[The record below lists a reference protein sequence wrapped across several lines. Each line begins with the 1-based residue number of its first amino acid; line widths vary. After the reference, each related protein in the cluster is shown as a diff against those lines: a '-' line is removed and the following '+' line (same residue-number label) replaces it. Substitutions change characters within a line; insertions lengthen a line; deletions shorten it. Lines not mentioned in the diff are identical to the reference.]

1 MPFCTKRCCESKIRN
16 SQKMPDAGCRMP
28 DAGCRTPDA
37 GCRMPDAGCRMPDAG
52 CRMPAA
58 PSAAYSS
65 GQFSF
70 ISNTQIVKLFPT
82 IQV

>member
-1 MPFCTKRCCESKIRN
+1 FCTKRCCESKIRN
-16 SQKMPDAGCRMP
+16 SQK
-28 DAGCRTPDA
+28 
-37 GCRMPDAGCRMPDAG
+37 MPDAGCRMPDAG

>member
-1 MPFCTKRCCESKIRN
+1 MDGGDRRLMPFCTKRCCESKIRN

-28 DAGCRTPDA
+28 DAGCRIA
-37 GCRMPDAGCRMPDAG
+37 
-52 CRMPAA
+52 AA

-70 ISNTQIVKLFPT
+70 ISNTPIVKLFPT

>member
-1 MPFCTKRCCESKIRN
+1 CESKIRN

-28 DAGCRTPDA
+28 DAGCR
-37 GCRMPDAGCRMPDAG
+37 MPDAGCRIA
-52 CRMPAA
+52 AA

>member
-1 MPFCTKRCCESKIRN
+1 KRCCESKIRN
-16 SQKMPDAGCRMP
+16 SQK
-28 DAGCRTPDA
+28 
-37 GCRMPDAGCRMPDAG
+37 MPDAGCRMPDAG

>member
-16 SQKMPDAGCRMP
+16 SQK
-28 DAGCRTPDA
+28 
-37 GCRMPDAGCRMPDAG
+37 MPDAGCRMPDAG

-70 ISNTQIVKLFPT
+70 ISNTPIVKLFPT

>member
-28 DAGCRTPDA
+28 DAGCR
-37 GCRMPDAGCRMPDAG
+37 MPDAGCRIA
-52 CRMPAA
+52 AA

>member
-1 MPFCTKRCCESKIRN
+1 SKIRN

-28 DAGCRTPDA
+28 DAGCR
-37 GCRMPDAGCRMPDAG
+37 MPDAGCRMPDAG
-52 CRMPAA
+52 CRIAAA

-70 ISNTQIVKLFPT
+70 ISNTPIVKLFPT

>member
-16 SQKMPDAGCRMP
+16 SQKMPDAGCRI
-28 DAGCRTPDA
+28 A
-37 GCRMPDAGCRMPDAG
+37 
-52 CRMPAA
+52 AA
-58 PSAAYSS
+58 PSAVYSS

>member
-16 SQKMPDAGCRMP
+16 SQKMPDAGCRM
-28 DAGCRTPDA
+28 PDA

>member
-1 MPFCTKRCCESKIRN
+1 PFCTKRCCESKIRN
-16 SQKMPDAGCRMP
+16 SQN
-28 DAGCRTPDA
+28 
-37 GCRMPDAGCRMPDAG
+37 MPDAGCRMPDAG

>member
-28 DAGCRTPDA
+28 DAGCRMPDA

-52 CRMPAA
+52 CRMPDAGCRLRLLR
-58 PSAAYSS
+58 PTLLVNFLLSR
-65 GQFSF
+65 
-70 ISNTQIVKLFPT
+70 IRKL
-82 IQV
+82 

>member
-1 MPFCTKRCCESKIRN
+1 TKRCCESKIRN
-16 SQKMPDAGCRMP
+16 SQK
-28 DAGCRTPDA
+28 
-37 GCRMPDAGCRMPDAG
+37 MPDAGCRMPDAG

>member
-28 DAGCRTPDA
+28 DAGCR
-37 GCRMPDAGCRMPDAG
+37 MPD
-52 CRMPAA
+52 A

>member
-1 MPFCTKRCCESKIRN
+1 DRRLMPFCTKRCCESKIRN

-28 DAGCRTPDA
+28 DAGCRIA
-37 GCRMPDAGCRMPDAG
+37 
-52 CRMPAA
+52 AA

>member
-1 MPFCTKRCCESKIRN
+1 MDGGDRRLMPFCTKRCCESKIRN

-28 DAGCRTPDA
+28 DAGCRIA
-37 GCRMPDAGCRMPDAG
+37 
-52 CRMPAA
+52 AA

>member
-1 MPFCTKRCCESKIRN
+1 CTKRCCESKIRN

-28 DAGCRTPDA
+28 DAGCRIA
-37 GCRMPDAGCRMPDAG
+37 
-52 CRMPAA
+52 AA

>member
-1 MPFCTKRCCESKIRN
+1 LMPFCTKRCCESKIRN

-28 DAGCRTPDA
+28 DAGCRIA
-37 GCRMPDAGCRMPDAG
+37 
-52 CRMPAA
+52 AA

>member
-1 MPFCTKRCCESKIRN
+1 CESKIRN

-28 DAGCRTPDA
+28 DAGCRIA
-37 GCRMPDAGCRMPDAG
+37 
-52 CRMPAA
+52 AA

>member
-1 MPFCTKRCCESKIRN
+1 TKRCCESKIRN

-28 DAGCRTPDA
+28 DAGCRIA
-37 GCRMPDAGCRMPDAG
+37 
-52 CRMPAA
+52 AA

>member
-1 MPFCTKRCCESKIRN
+1 MDGGDRRLMPFCTKRCCESKIRN
-16 SQKMPDAGCRMP
+16 SQKMPA
-28 DAGCRTPDA
+28 
-37 GCRMPDAGCRMPDAG
+37 AG

>member
-1 MPFCTKRCCESKIRN
+1 SKIRN
-16 SQKMPDAGCRMP
+16 SQK
-28 DAGCRTPDA
+28 
-37 GCRMPDAGCRMPDAG
+37 MPDAGCRMPDAG

>member
-16 SQKMPDAGCRMP
+16 SQK
-28 DAGCRTPDA
+28 
-37 GCRMPDAGCRMPDAG
+37 MPDAGCRMPDAG

-70 ISNTQIVKLFPT
+70 ISNTQIVK
-82 IQV
+82 

>member
-1 MPFCTKRCCESKIRN
+1 MDGGDRRLMPFCTKRCCESKIRN
-16 SQKMPDAGCRMP
+16 SQK
-28 DAGCRTPDA
+28 
-37 GCRMPDAGCRMPDAG
+37 MPDAGCRMPDAG

>member
-37 GCRMPDAGCRMPDAG
+37 GCRMP
-52 CRMPAA
+52 AA

>member
-28 DAGCRTPDA
+28 DAGCRMPDA
-37 GCRMPDAGCRMPDAG
+37 GCRMPDAGCRMPD
-52 CRMPAA
+52 A

>member
-1 MPFCTKRCCESKIRN
+1 MDGGDRRLMPFCTKRCCESKIRN

-28 DAGCRTPDA
+28 DAGCR
-37 GCRMPDAGCRMPDAG
+37 MPDAGCRIA
-52 CRMPAA
+52 AA